1 MNAFL
6 LSISFIIGLMI
17 PTCSTAQ
24 TPDVHAQHHAQPS
37 QGSSTQSGMGATTSS
52 PNEHAQHH
60 AGGSGG
66 MGEMCKMKGWPQKQ
80 LFPTMMQE
88 PLTLEMYENAKR
100 LADERVNQGNQLLT
114 AEVEKLRLATQ
125 KQDAEAME
133 QANEQIWRAQAM
145 IQSGL
150 TAQRSL
156 AEKKNI
162 QGTALQWLRKE
173 MNLPAVEV
181 QPQSNGFFGLSW
193 FHIITMMLFAL
204 FTFSM
209 IWMYFQK
216 LKRVNVL
223 MARLSGSTTEPGV
236 SAGPAFLPTT
246 ITPPVEPIP
255 VNAVIAPTKSN
266 AWTGHLQVA
275 GIFVETPTV
284 KTFRLVDPASGKLPF
299 NYLPGQFI
307 TVTLNLNNIP
317 VKRSYTIASSPTLRD
332 CCEITVKHE
341 EKGTVSHYLH
351 TQVHEND
358 VLQCTGPSGRFT
370 FTGQEAQSIV
380 LIAGGVGI
388 TPMMSVI
395 RYLTDRSWKGDI
407 FFFFCCKDEE
417 NIIFAEEIEYLRKR
431 FPNLHV
437 FLVLDN
443 LSEPTKNQFIQG
455 PLTKDLLTRFVPEFI
470 THRIHLCGPPPMMN
484 AVKTMLDALQVPK
497 ENIIVEI
504 FAGVLPP
511 KTEPQL
517 PEEAGKTAVVTFAKA
532 NKTAVLTPQKTI
544 LEASEDVGVNIEYSC
559 RIGIC
564 GLCKTKLLKGKVT
577 MDIEDGR

>member
-1 MNAFL
+1 M
-6 LSISFIIGLMI
+6 
-17 PTCSTAQ
+17 
-24 TPDVHAQHHAQPS
+24 
-37 QGSSTQSGMGATTSS
+37 
-52 PNEHAQHH
+52 
-60 AGGSGG
+60 
-66 MGEMCKMKGWPQKQ
+66 
-80 LFPTMMQE
+80 
-88 PLTLEMYENAKR
+88 
-100 LADERVNQGNQLLT
+100 
-114 AEVEKLRLATQ
+114 
-125 KQDAEAME
+125 
-133 QANEQIWRAQAM
+133 
-145 IQSGL
+145 
-150 TAQRSL
+150 
-156 AEKKNI
+156 
-162 QGTALQWLRKE
+162 
-173 MNLPAVEV
+173 
-181 QPQSNGFFGLSW
+181 
-193 FHIITMMLFAL
+193 
-204 FTFSM
+204 
-209 IWMYFQK
+209 
-216 LKRVNVL
+216 KRVSVL
-223 MARLSGSTTEPGV
+223 MARLTGGGAEPSV
-236 SAGPAFLPTT
+236 SAGSAYLPTT
-246 ITPPVEPIP
+246 LTPPVEPIP

-266 AWTGHLQVA
+266 AWTGNLQVA

-307 TVTLNLNNIP
+307 TITLNLNDVP

-358 VLQCTGPSGRFT
+358 VLQCTGPSGKFT

-443 LSEPTKNQFIQG
+443 LSEPVKNQFIQG
-455 PLTKDLLTRFVPEFI
+455 PLTKDLLTKHVPELI
-470 THRIHLCGPPPMMN
+470 TRRIHVCGPPPMMN
-484 AVKTMLDALQVPK
+484 AVKMMLETLQVPK

-504 FAGVLPP
+504 FSGVLPP
-511 KTEPQL
+511 KTEPQR
-517 PEEAGKTAVVTFAKA
+517 PEEIGKTAVVSFAKS

-559 RIGIC
+559 RIGVC
-564 GLCKTKLLKGKVT
+564 GICKTKLLKGRVT
-577 MDIEDGR
+577 MDVEDGLTNEDKKQNIILACQAKACDDVVVDA